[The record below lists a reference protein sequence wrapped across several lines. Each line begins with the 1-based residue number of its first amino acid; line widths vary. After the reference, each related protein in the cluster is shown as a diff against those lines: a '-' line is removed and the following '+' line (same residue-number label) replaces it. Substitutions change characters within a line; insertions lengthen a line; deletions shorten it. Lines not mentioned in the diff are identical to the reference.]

1 MPGAERRA
9 TGKNAETT
17 SEHEP
22 GKAMLL
28 APKLLFC
35 ADMKRAKIER
45 IGVLTSGGDCPG
57 LNAVIRGVVRAA
69 HEQGWETY
77 GFSDGYEGL
86 LSPVRYRK
94 LDPNGVDSIM
104 PMGGTILG
112 TVNRGRF
119 AAKVGAGQTAEIPKS
134 ILSEARETFEGLGL
148 GALVCIGGDGSL
160 STALQLQKAGVP
172 VVGVPKTID
181 NDLSATNM
189 TFGFDS
195 AVEVVVDALDRLHTT
210 ARSHKRI
217 MVVEVMGRHAGWIA
231 LHGGLGGGADV
242 ILIPEIPYRKKV
254 LIDLLKQR
262 KADGFGS
269 TMIVVAEGAKEHG
282 KKLVT
287 KEAKLRGKGEVRL
300 GGIGE
305 QLAEDLE
312 AATGQEAR
320 FVTLGHLQRG
330 GTPSALDR
338 VLATRFGVGAVRLI
352 AEGKFGH
359 MVSYLDY
366 HVGGVSIAKAVS
378 KLRTVQPD
386 SETVAS
392 ARSVGI
398 CFGD

>member
-1 MPGAERRA
+1 M
-9 TGKNAETT
+9 
-17 SEHEP
+17 
-22 GKAMLL
+22 
-28 APKLLFC
+28 
-35 ADMKRAKIER
+35 
-45 IGVLTSGGDCPG
+45 
-57 LNAVIRGVVRAA
+57 
-69 HEQGWETY
+69 
-77 GFSDGYEGL
+77 
-86 LSPVRYRK
+86 RYRK
-94 LDPNGVDSIM
+94 LDPNGIDSIM

-119 AAKVGAGQTAEIPKS
+119 AAKVGDGPKAEIPQA
-134 ILSEARETFEGLGL
+134 ILSEARETSGGLGL
-148 GALVCIGGDGSL
+148 GALVCIGGNGSL

-195 AVEVVVDALDRLHTT
+195 AVETVVDALDRLHTT

-242 ILIPEIPYRKKV
+242 ILIPEIPYRQKV
-254 LIDLLKQR
+254 LVDLLKQR
-262 KADGFGS
+262 KADGFAS
-269 TMIVVAEGAKEHG
+269 TMIVVAEGAE
-282 KKLVT
+282 
-287 KEAKLRGKGEVRL
+287 E
-300 GGIGE
+300 
-305 QLAEDLE
+305 LE

-338 VLATRFGVGAVRLI
+338 ILATRFGVGAVRLI

-366 HVGGVSIAKAVS
+366 HVGGVPIAKAVS

>member
-1 MPGAERRA
+1 LIGAGRKGGFE
-9 TGKNAETT
+9 G
-17 SEHEP
+17 EP
-22 GKAMLL
+22 KRSMASILL
-28 APKLLFC
+28 PVVE
-35 ADMKRAKIER
+35 MKKKVSR

-69 HEQGWETY
+69 HEQEWEVY

-86 LSPVRYRK
+86 LSPVRYRR

-119 AAKVGAGQTAEIPKS
+119 AAKVGEGKKAVIPKA

-148 GALVCIGGDGSL
+148 DALVCIGGDGSL
-160 STALQLQKAGVP
+160 STALQLQAAGVP

-181 NDLSATNM
+181 NDLSATAM

-242 ILIPEIPYRKKV
+242 VLIPEIAYRT
-254 LIDLLKQR
+254 DLLVKLMKER
-262 KADGFGS
+262 KSDGFGS
-269 TMIVVAEGAKEHG
+269 TMIVVAEGAREAG
-282 KKLVT
+282 KSLVT
-287 KEAKLRGKGEVRL
+287 KAAKLRGAGEVRL

-305 QLAEDLE
+305 QLAETLE

-338 VLATRFGVGAVRLI
+338 ILATRFGVGAVRLI

-359 MVSYLDY
+359 MVTYLNY
-366 HVGGVSIAKAVS
+366 SVGGVPIARAVR
-378 KLRTVQPD
+378 KLRTVEPD

-398 CFGD
+398 SFGDR

>member
-1 MPGAERRA
+1 
-9 TGKNAETT
+9 
-17 SEHEP
+17 
-22 GKAMLL
+22 
-28 APKLLFC
+28 
-35 ADMKRAKIER
+35 MKRPKIER

-119 AAKVGAGQTAEIPKS
+119 AAKVGAGKKAEIPKA

-160 STALQLQKAGVP
+160 STSLQLQKAGVP

-195 AVEVVVDALDRLHTT
+195 AVEIVVDSLDRLHTT

-231 LHGGLGGGADV
+231 LHAGMAGGADV
-242 ILIPEIPYRKKV
+242 ILIPELPFHLERIAAHI
-254 LIDLLKQR
+254 LQR
-262 KADGFGS
+262 ASNGLPHSLVG
-269 TMIVVAEGAKEHG
+269 VAEGAHEIG
-282 KKLVT
+282 REVMV
-287 KEAKLRGKGEVRL
+287 KGTALGQSPQL
-300 GGIGE
+300 GGIADH
-305 QLAEDLE
+305 LAGRLQEL
-312 AATGQEAR
+312 TGRESR
-320 FVTLGHLQRG
+320 SIVLGHLQRG
-330 GTPSALDR
+330 GSPSAQDR
-338 VLATRFGVGAVRLI
+338 LISLRFGAAAIR
-352 AEGKFGH
+352 
-359 MVSYLDY
+359 
-366 HVGGVSIAKAVS
+366 SIADGDLNRMIVMRENRIIRIPLEEVAD
-378 KLRTVQPD
+378 RTK
-386 SETVAS
+386 TVPLDGDTLLT
-392 ARSVGI
+392 AREIGI
-398 CFGD
+398 ELGA

>member
-1 MPGAERRA
+1 MR
-9 TGKNAETT
+9 
-17 SEHEP
+17 
-22 GKAMLL
+22 
-28 APKLLFC
+28 
-35 ADMKRAKIER
+35 RAKIER

-112 TVNRGRF
+112 TVNRER
-119 AAKVGAGQTAEIPKS
+119 GAGKKAEIPRA
-134 ILSEARETFEGLGL
+134 ILGEARETFQGLGL

-242 ILIPEIPYRKKV
+242 ILVPEIPYRRDV
-254 LIDLLKQR
+254 LIHLLKQR

-269 TMIVVAEGAKEHG
+269 TMIVVAEGAKERG

-287 KEAKLRGKGEVRL
+287 KEAKLRGQGEVRL

-305 QLAEDLE
+305 QLAEELE

-338 VLATRFGVGAVRLI
+338 ILATRFGVGAVRLI
-352 AEGKFGH
+352 AAGQFGH
-359 MVSYLDY
+359 MVTYLND
-366 HVGGVSIAKAVS
+366 HVGGVSIAKAVRT
-378 KLRTVQPD
+378 LRTVPPGG
-386 SETVAS
+386 ETVAS

-398 CFGD
+398 SFGD

>member
-1 MPGAERRA
+1 
-9 TGKNAETT
+9 
-17 SEHEP
+17 
-22 GKAMLL
+22 
-28 APKLLFC
+28 
-35 ADMKRAKIER
+35 MKRKKISR

-69 HEQGWETY
+69 HEQEWEVY

-86 LSPVRYRK
+86 LSPVRYRR

-119 AAKVGAGQTAEIPKS
+119 VAKVGEGKKSSIPKA

-148 GALVCIGGDGSL
+148 DALVCIGGDGSL
-160 STALQLQKAGVP
+160 STALQLQAAGVP

-181 NDLSATNM
+181 NDLSATAM

-242 ILIPEIPYRKKV
+242 VLIPEIPYRTDHLV
-254 LIDLLKQR
+254 SLMKQR
-262 KADGFGS
+262 KGDGFGS
-269 TMIVVAEGAKEHG
+269 TMIVVAEGAREAG
-282 KKLVT
+282 KDLVT
-287 KEAKLRGKGEVRL
+287 KAAKLRGGGEVRL
-300 GGIGE
+300 GGVGE
-305 QLAEDLE
+305 QLAEALE

-320 FVTLGHLQRG
+320 FVILGHLQRG

-338 VLATRFGVGAVRLI
+338 ILATRFGVGAVRLLVQ
-352 AEGKFGH
+352 GKFGH
-359 MVSYLDY
+359 MVTYLND
-366 HVGGVSIAKAVS
+366 HVGGVPISKAVRT
-378 KLRTVQPD
+378 LRTVEPD
-386 SETVAS
+386 CETVAA

-398 CFGD
+398 SFGDR

>member
-1 MPGAERRA
+1 
-9 TGKNAETT
+9 
-17 SEHEP
+17 
-22 GKAMLL
+22 
-28 APKLLFC
+28 
-35 ADMKRAKIER
+35 MKRKKIEK

-119 AAKVGAGQTAEIPKS
+119 AAKVGAGKTAEIPKS
-134 ILSEARETFEGLGL
+134 ILAEARETFEGLGL

-160 STALQLQKAGVP
+160 STALKLQKAGVP

-242 ILIPEIPYRKKV
+242 ILIPEIPYRKDV
-254 LIDLLKQR
+254 LIDLLKHR
-262 KADGFGS
+262 KSDGFGS
-269 TMIVVAEGAKEHG
+269 TMLVVAEGAKERG

-320 FVTLGHLQRG
+320 
-330 GTPSALDR
+330 
-338 VLATRFGVGAVRLI
+338 
-352 AEGKFGH
+352 
-359 MVSYLDY
+359 
-366 HVGGVSIAKAVS
+366 
-378 KLRTVQPD
+378 
-386 SETVAS
+386 
-392 ARSVGI
+392 
-398 CFGD
+398 

>member
-1 MPGAERRA
+1 
-9 TGKNAETT
+9 
-17 SEHEP
+17 
-22 GKAMLL
+22 
-28 APKLLFC
+28 
-35 ADMKRAKIER
+35 MKRLKHGR

-69 HEQGWETY
+69 AEQGWETY
-77 GFSDGYEGL
+77 GFADGYEGL

-119 AAKVGAGQTAEIPKS
+119 AAKVGEGKTASIPRA
-134 ILSEARETFEGLGL
+134 ILAEAKETFDGLGL
-148 GALVCIGGDGSL
+148 DALVCIGGDGSL

-242 ILIPEIPYRKKV
+242 ILIPEIPYRRGV
-254 LIDLLKQR
+254 LVDLLKHR
-262 KADGFGS
+262 RDDGFGS
-269 TMIVVAEGAKEHG
+269 TMIVVAEGAREAG

-287 KEAKLRGKGEVRL
+287 KSAKLRGAGEVRL

-305 QLAEDLE
+305 MLAEHLE
-312 AATGQEAR
+312 SATGQEAR
-320 FVTLGHLQRG
+320 YVTLGHLQRG

-352 AEGKFGH
+352 AQSKFGH
-359 MVSYLDY
+359 MVTYLDY
-366 HVGGVSIAKAVS
+366 HVGGVSIAKAVRQ
-378 KLRTVQPD
+378 LRTVPPE
-386 SETVAS
+386 SETVAA

-398 CFGD
+398 CFGDG

>member
-1 MPGAERRA
+1 
-9 TGKNAETT
+9 
-17 SEHEP
+17 
-22 GKAMLL
+22 
-28 APKLLFC
+28 
-35 ADMKRAKIER
+35 MKRKKIEK

-69 HEQGWETY
+69 HEQGWKTY

-119 AAKVGAGQTAEIPKS
+119 AAKVGAGKKAEIPRA
-134 ILSEARETFEGLGL
+134 ILREARETFEGLGL

-242 ILIPEIPYRKKV
+242 ILIPEIPYRRKILV
-254 LIDLLKQR
+254 DLLRQR
-262 KADGFGS
+262 RSDGFGS
-269 TMIVVAEGAKEHG
+269 AMIVVAEGAMEAG

-312 AATGQEAR
+312 SATGQEAR
-320 FVTLGHLQRG
+320 YVTLGHLQRG

-338 VLATRFGVGAVRLI
+338 ILATRFGVGAVRLI

-359 MVSYLDY
+359 MVTYLDY
-366 HVGGVSIAKAVS
+366 HVGGVSIAKAVRT
-378 KLRTVQPD
+378 LRTVPPD

-398 CFGD
+398 SFGDR

>member
-1 MPGAERRA
+1 MALI
-9 TGKNAETT
+9 
-17 SEHEP
+17 
-22 GKAMLL
+22 LL
-28 APKLLFC
+28 RGSVV
-35 ADMKRAKIER
+35 KRKKIER
-45 IGVLTSGGDCPG
+45 IAVLTSGGDCPG

-69 HEQGWETY
+69 HEQDWEVV
-77 GFSDGYEGL
+77 GFADGYEGM

-119 AAKVGAGQTAEIPKS
+119 AAKVGEGKKAFIPKA

-148 GALVCIGGDGSL
+148 DALVCIGGDGSL
-160 STALQLQKAGVP
+160 STALQLQRAGVP

-181 NDLSATNM
+181 NDLSATAM

-242 ILIPEIPYRKKV
+242 ILIPEIPYHM
-254 LIDLLKQR
+254 DHLLRLLRQR
-262 KADGFGS
+262 RADGFGS
-269 TMIVVAEGAKEHG
+269 TMIVVAEGAKESG
-282 KKLVT
+282 RQLVT
-287 KEAKLRGKGEVRL
+287 KAAKLRGAGEVRL
-300 GGIGE
+300 GGVGE
-305 QLAEDLE
+305 QLAESLE
-312 AATGQEAR
+312 AATDQEAR

-338 VLATRFGVGAVRLI
+338 ILATRFGVGAVRLI
-352 AEGKFGH
+352 AAGKFGH
-359 MVSYLDY
+359 MVSYLNY
-366 HVGGVSIAKAVS
+366 QIGGVPIAQAVR
-378 KLRTVQPD
+378 KLRTVEPG
-386 SETVAS
+386 SETVA
-392 ARSVGI
+392 ACRSVGI
-398 CFGD
+398 SFGDR